1 MIDLSK
7 KIKPSD
13 MKPIICK
20 NCGGMYF
27 RQVVAIN
34 KVSRL
39 LTGQSEDSIVP
50 VPTFRCDDC
59 GYIPEEFR
67 PIEQS
72 NTDNNENS

>member
-7 KIKPSD
+7 KKFGPSD
-13 MKPIICK
+13 AKPIICK

-27 RQVVAIN
+27 RQVVSIN
-34 KVSRL
+34 VVSKL
-39 LTGQSEDSIVP
+39 LTGKQEDEVRP

-67 PIEQS
+67 TI
-72 NTDNNENS
+72 DIKK

>member
-7 KIKPSD
+7 KKIGPSD
-13 MKPIICK
+13 AKPIICK

-27 RQVVAIN
+27 RQVVSLNTIS
-34 KVSRL
+34 KL
-39 LTGQSEDSIVP
+39 LTGQPEDQVIP

-67 PIEQS
+67 TIEIKQ
-72 NTDNNENS
+72 